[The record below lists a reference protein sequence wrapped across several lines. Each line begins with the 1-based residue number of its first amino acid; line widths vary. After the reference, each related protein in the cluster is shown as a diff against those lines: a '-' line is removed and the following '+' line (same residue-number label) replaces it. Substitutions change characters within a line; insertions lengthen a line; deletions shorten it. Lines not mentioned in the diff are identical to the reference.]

1 MFNPWENGSTAYRAT
16 LLTGTGLILLGIL
29 LSLIGGALTLTPV
42 QWAAI
47 GLIGAGLL
55 THLAAQVLRIR
66 DARRRAGRLEGGRRP
81 GGAR

>member
-1 MFNPWENGSTAYRAT
+1 MFNPWDDGSTAYRIT

-29 LSLIGGALTLTPV
+29 LSLLGAAITLTPL

-47 GLIGAGLL
+47 GLIGLGLI

-66 DARRRAGRLEGGRRP
+66 DARRRHR
-81 GGAR
+81 